1 MQAIDVL
8 DSPLR
13 WETER
18 QNRIHQEALEQRK
31 KAARGDVFNH
41 SADASASRDT
51 VPISAASRVPHGRE
65 DELVLSGNAWSD
77 YLFRV
82 PAMRSAL
89 IPLDE
94 ANEGAE
100 WSKPFSLQKAD
111 MEPWLS
117 FFKGYKQSRLFLE
130 ARGEDLQLDF
140 PVRALLGLK
149 RAPHSIILEP
159 PVQID
164 AQVEYQDFEDELR
177 TTRDSARLAAMR
189 KVAHTIHEKQLEQAI
204 LRGREMGDRL
214 YDELMGKGYANLLS
228 AWMRQH
234 KRKPTV
240 QELHQMLTTGRTMPE
255 RQQVRADA
263 REPQTTQAMPVQEP
277 ISAKV
282 PNMPSPREFV
292 SQSIP
297 KHVAAPEKVMPPA
310 STPEVEQSRSKPDR
324 RRQMFL
330 YFVHAA
336 VSCAAIAAYVWVF

>member
-18 QNRIHQEALEQRK
+18 QNRIHQDALEQRK
-31 KAARGDVFNH
+31 KPARGGAFNH
-41 SADASASRDT
+41 PLDAAPSA
-51 VPISAASRVPHGRE
+51 VSRVPHGQE
-65 DELVLSGNAWSD
+65 DEAFIVGGEGSD

-82 PAMRSAL
+82 PVMRSAL

-94 ANEGAE
+94 ANEGAD

-111 MEPWLS
+111 IEPWLS

-130 ARGEDLQLDF
+130 SRGDGLQLDF
-140 PVRALLGLK
+140 PVRALLDLK
-149 RAPHSIILEP
+149 RVAHAIILEP
-159 PVQID
+159 PVQIN

-177 TTRDSARLAAMR
+177 TMRDPVRLAAMS
-189 KVAHTIHEKQLEQAI
+189 KVARAIHEKQLEQAL

-214 YDELMGKGYANLLS
+214 YDELMGDGHANLLG
-228 AWMRQH
+228 AWMKQH

-240 QELHQMLTTGRTMPE
+240 QELHQMLTTGRTTPE
-255 RQQVRADA
+255 RPQVRVEA
-263 REPQTTQAMPVQEP
+263 RESQITQAVPVQEP
-277 ISAKV
+277 ISIKV
-282 PNMPSPREFV
+282 PNIPAQREVVPQSMP
-292 SQSIP
+292 
-297 KHVAAPEKVMPPA
+297 KAAAALEKVMPSVSVPDFD
-310 STPEVEQSRSKPDR
+310 QSKPKPDR
-324 RRQMFL
+324 RRQMLL